1 MSTLTANIQANT
13 SGFKSAVEGAKRE
26 LELFNKSN
34 KALAQTMKGC
44 NDVTDLQISAFSKSV
59 NALEKASAGT
69 KTYKQSA
76 ALLEKEL
83 QKLKQQWDNLSETAK
98 KSEFGRHMS
107 QSITQ
112 TKAKLAELNEEMAKP
127 TKSWGELAGQMNIAG
142 VNVGDVIGKLKSL
155 NPAVIG
161 VAGAAKIMTDA
172 FKSSETAMDDAKRT
186 MFGLQNTYD
195 TFIRQVR
202 DGNFYISNIFESFRL
217 GKEKYDAEDALGSL
231 MANNKAVYENIKATV
246 AEAQATVAE
255 GGKVNTADIRE
266 SVTKMYAD
274 IKKATEKTFEA
285 SIKSMAGGN
294 SNKESLI
301 RRMIFSDDP
310 NAELAKMQSE
320 MNAVDKLMKDW
331 AGRHSQYIQSM
342 APGSPGFIKWDSN
355 ANKKTYEEMEQRL
368 KAIRSVI
375 DDETAIQTDI
385 IEKQSQ
391 LNALK
396 RDEAAQMKIIANLD
410 RRSLS
415 NTNKEI
421 KNQEKIL
428 KAQQE
433 TVVEGSIAD
442 YQAKIAELKKELN
455 NATEYSAYSAIQA
468 KIDELNDL
476 IRQIEGK
483 ASHTFEFAQYQRQ
496 DTKKSESKK
505 IGQKSDPY
513 RNLNSAISS
522 ADGLNSSLTS
532 IYDTMT
538 NIRDIENPFQVFDTL
553 IGTAK
558 NVMGVVKSIESLSQ
572 AMNAMSAVSTST
584 ANTEVANSNA
594 ETAANTSQAVSETL
608 AQNAKLGPIVG
619 TTMGVAMAA
628 TVLSTILSAKKKY
641 AGGGIIGGSSSL
653 GDYNIARVN
662 SGEMILNGTQQ
673 RRLFNLANG
682 MGGGSQ
688 ETMEMPQVEFVIKGQ
703 NLVGVYN
710 NYNNKRNRVR

>member
-69 KTYKQSA
+69 KTYKQST

-83 QKLKQQWDNLSETAK
+83 QKLKQQWDNLSDTAK

-186 MFGLQNTYD
+186 MSGLQNTYD

-202 DGNFYISNIFESFRL
+202 DGNFDISNIFESFRL

-320 MNAVDKLMKDW
+320 MNAVEKLMKDW

-442 YQAKIAELKKELN
+442 YQAKIAELKKELDKTTDN
-455 NATEYSAYSAIQA
+455 SAYSAIQA

-496 DTKKSESKK
+496 DTKTEKQQDSTKAMLEQRKK
-505 IGQKSDPY
+505 E
-513 RNLNSAISS
+513 ISS
-522 ADGLNSSLTS
+522 LQVEVNAVNQLASAWNSLWDCFGEGHNVVSQ
-532 IYDTMT
+532 TMQT
-538 NIRDIENPFQVFDTL
+538 MGSAVQNFGNMFVQLSQIQFQAAQAGALAKGTESAAALPFPYNL
-553 IGTAK
+553 AAIGT
-558 NVMGVVKSIESLSQ
+558 VVGTIMATFANFKSIG
-572 AMNAMSAVSTST
+572 
-584 ANTEVANSNA
+584 
-594 ETAANTSQAVSETL
+594 
-608 AQNAKLGPIVG
+608 KF
-619 TTMGVAMAA
+619 
-628 TVLSTILSAKKKY
+628 

-682 MGGGSQ
+682 IGGRSN
-688 ETMEMPQVEFVIKGQ
+688 ETMETPQVRFVIKGQ
-703 NLVGVYN
+703 DLVGVFS

>member
-172 FKSSETAMDDAKRT
+172 FKSSETAMDDARRT
-186 MFGLQNTYD
+186 MSGLQNTYD

-202 DGNFYISNIFESFRL
+202 DGNFDISNIFESFRL

-255 GGKVNTADIRE
+255 GGKVNTATIRE

-274 IKKATEKTFEA
+274 IKKATENTFET
-285 SIKSMAGGN
+285 SIKSMAGGD

-442 YQAKIAELKKELN
+442 YQAKIAELKKELDKTTDN
-455 NATEYSAYSAIQA
+455 SAYSAIQA

-496 DTKKSESKK
+496 DTQTEKQQDPTKAMLEQRKKE
-505 IGQKSDPY
+505 
-513 RNLNSAISS
+513 ISS
-522 ADGLNSSLTS
+522 LQVEVNAVNQLASAWNSLWDCIGEGNSVVAK
-532 IYDTMT
+532 TMQAMGSAVQNFGNMFVQLSQIQFQAAQAGALAKGT
-538 NIRDIENPFQVFDTL
+538 ESAAELPFPYNL
-553 IGTAK
+553 AAIGT
-558 NVMGVVKSIESLSQ
+558 VVGTIMATFANFKSIG
-572 AMNAMSAVSTST
+572 
-584 ANTEVANSNA
+584 
-594 ETAANTSQAVSETL
+594 
-608 AQNAKLGPIVG
+608 KF
-619 TTMGVAMAA
+619 
-628 TVLSTILSAKKKY
+628 

-682 MGGGSQ
+682 IGGRSN
-688 ETMEMPQVEFVIKGQ
+688 ETMETPQVRFVIKGQ
-703 NLVGVYN
+703 DLVGVFS